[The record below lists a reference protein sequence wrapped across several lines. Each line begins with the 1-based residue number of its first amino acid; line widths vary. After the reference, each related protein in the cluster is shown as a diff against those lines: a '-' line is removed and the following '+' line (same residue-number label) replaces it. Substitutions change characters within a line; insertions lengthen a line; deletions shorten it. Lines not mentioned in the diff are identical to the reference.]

1 MSDFTLADAY
11 GNPFRYVGHIKSARV
26 EELSLEHDS
35 IRHKIYRL
43 NNKML
48 KSDNLEQKKQ
58 IEIEIELLKVKKETT
73 LSNLTK
79 SMLNYRIKRLHLLW
93 VQCVEELCG
102 SEQLAECIA
111 WLDVKTQ
118 ENANV

>member
-1 MSDFTLADAY
+1 MSDFTLADAN
-11 GNPFRYVGHIKSARV
+11 GNPFRYVGNIKSARA

-35 IRHKIYRL
+35 IRHRISRL

-48 KSDNLEQKKQ
+48 KSDSPEQRKQ
-58 IEIEIELLKVKKETT
+58 IETEIELLKVKKEAT

-111 WLDVKTQ
+111 WLDVNTQ

>member
-1 MSDFTLADAY
+1 MSDFTLADAN
-11 GNPFRYVGHIKSARV
+11 GNPHRYVGNIKSARA
-26 EELSLEHDS
+26 EELSLEHDR
-35 IRHKIYRL
+35 IRHRIYRL
-43 NNKML
+43 NNKIL
-48 KSDNLEQKKQ
+48 KSDNLEEKKQ
-58 IEIEIELLKVKKETT
+58 IEIEIELLKIKKENT

-79 SMLNYRIKRLHLLW
+79 SLLNYRIKRLHLLW

-111 WLDVKTQ
+111 WLDVNTQ